1 MSLLLV
7 DLLILVAQEVAAMA
21 LIVIAQFATALVILL
36 AQRVDIGDV
45 ILQLKI
51 VLKLIQ
57 ASTQVKLYAIL
68 IAGLEILEILEI
80 LEKIACVK

>member
-7 DLLILVAQEVAAMA
+7 DLLILVVQEVAAKA
-21 LIVIAQFATALVILL
+21 LVVIAQFATALVILL

-45 ILQLKI
+45 ILQLKS
-51 VLKLIQ
+51 VLKLTQ

-68 IAGLEILEILEI
+68 PARVEILEILKI
-80 LEKIACVK
+80 LKKIACVK